1 MGWLLDMLPGLGL
14 ALLGLAVMDGVA
26 AYGLW
31 AVRHWG
37 WTMAVTVLAAGIIT
51 NIPMSVSPLALVG
64 VAGIILDFACL
75 AYLSKSEVRKLFQPT
90 K

>member
-1 MGWLLDMLPGLGL
+1 MEWLLDMLPGLGL

-37 WTMAVTVLAAGIIT
+37 WTMAVTVLAAGII
-51 NIPMSVSPLALVG
+51 
-64 VAGIILDFACL
+64 LDFACL